1 MDPKAILLPVCAQ
14 VLLTLMVWIVL
25 YITRVGTM
33 KRKRIHP
40 QVLADEAKSSMLL
53 KDVVNPSDNFENLFE
68 LPVLFYVAALLIS
81 TNGITDLIYVTSAWL
96 FVAFRAI
103 HSLIHCS
110 YNKIMHRFY
119 AYLVSSFILWGIWFR
134 IAWQILS

>member
-1 MDPKAILLPVCAQ
+1 MDPKAILLPVCGQ
-14 VLLTLMVWIVL
+14 VLLTLLVWIVL

-40 QVLADEAKSSMLL
+40 QVLADESQSQILL
-53 KDVVNPSDNFENLFE
+53 KEVVNPSDNFENLFE
-68 LPVLFYVAALLIS
+68 LPVLFYVVAVIIS
-81 TNGITDLIYVTSAWL
+81 TNGVTDLTYVVLAWG
-96 FVAFRAI
+96 FVGFRAI

-119 AYLVSSFILWGIWFR
+119 AYLVSSLILWGMWAR
-134 IAWQILS
+134 LAWQILS